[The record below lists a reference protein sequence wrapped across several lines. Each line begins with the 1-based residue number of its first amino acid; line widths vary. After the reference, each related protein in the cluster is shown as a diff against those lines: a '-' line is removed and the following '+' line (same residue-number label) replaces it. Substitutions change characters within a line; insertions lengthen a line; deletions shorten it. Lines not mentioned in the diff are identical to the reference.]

1 MLNSAEISHTVS
13 AAGVTSPQ
21 NVHHSDIQATA
32 LFSQSL
38 SLFFFFFAQLAGAES
53 AQLCASM
60 RLEQSE
66 RDPKWRTAADD
77 EEMQLFFSPVH
88 GGRFFSNS
96 LSKCTLHPLIT
107 KPPLPSTEHKI
118 TSWGGKN
125 GIRYLNIHSNLSSS
139 ISTSSCRVNHEL
151 RAAARCNAVAQV
163 SKRTAHSFTS
173 AELKSECVFTVKEG
187 SPSAAPVPPQTIFLC
202 ALCPVRVR
210 CIPFPKPHSPPPQ
223 KPRRSSAGNKPR
235 K

>member
-1 MLNSAEISHTVS
+1 MRPCAWNRVRGT
-13 AAGVTSPQ
+13 
-21 NVHHSDIQATA
+21 
-32 LFSQSL
+32 QSGG
-38 SLFFFFFAQLAGAES
+38 QRRM
-53 AQLCASM
+53 M
-60 RLEQSE
+60 RRCS
-66 RDPKWRTAADD
+66 
-77 EEMQLFFSPVH
+77 FFSRPCTEDV
-88 GGRFFSNS
+88 FFPTASPNAHFTLSS
-96 LSKCTLHPLIT
+96 L
-107 KPPLPSTEHKI
+107 KPPPPSTEHKI